1 MTLEEWRKEMEK
13 FREWFDNWTKQSN
26 MSK

>member
-13 FREWFDNWTKQSN
+13 FREWFDKWIKQSN

>member
-13 FREWFDNWTKQSN
+13 FREWFDKWIKQRN

>member
-1 MTLEEWRKEMEK
+1 MTLEEWRKEMKK
-13 FREWFDNWTKQSN
+13 FHEWFDKWLEKRN